1 MSTARRSNAALD
13 EFLTTLL
20 GQHAEEAIAFR
31 RHLHMNP
38 ELSQEEHQTTSTI
51 ATRLGVAGLPVRTL
65 PSGRG
70 LTCDV
75 AAGHAGPLVAL
86 RADIDALPLPDHKD
100 VPYASRVPGVC
111 HACGHDVHTTVVLGA
126 GIALEALRRAGES
139 DARLPRLGPVRLV
152 FQPSEEKAPGGAR
165 DIIDAGGLDDVA
177 VIVGLHCDPTLTVGQ
192 VGVRVGA
199 VTSAADQVEV
209 VLRGPGGHT
218 ARPQLTVDLLEAAG
232 HVLVDLPARVS
243 EALPSAE
250 GHARLVFG
258 IVSGGQAANVIP
270 TEVRMVG
277 TFRTHHRDV
286 WDAARQVIVSA
297 LEDILAGYRLE
308 IEIDHR
314 RGAPPVVNDAA
325 VTDMVARAAAAAL
338 GEAAVVEAEPSQG
351 GEDFSFYLDHVPG
364 TYCRLGVSGPGVTG
378 PVPALHT
385 SRFDVD
391 EQAISVGI
399 RLLVHAVLEAQ
410 RRLGPQD
417 R

>member
-1 MSTARRSNAALD
+1 MSTTHASAAALD
-13 EFLTTLL
+13 EFLTALL
-20 GQHAEEAIAFR
+20 EQHAEEAIAFR

-38 ELSQEEHQTTSTI
+38 ELSREEHQTTSTI
-51 ATRLGVAGLPVRTL
+51 ATRLGVAGLPVRVL

-75 AAGHAGPLVAL
+75 AAGHAGPVVAL

-126 GIALEALRRAGES
+126 GIALEALRRAGVT
-139 DARLPRLGPVRLV
+139 DARLPRVGPVRLI
-152 FQPSEEKAPGGAR
+152 FQPSEEKAPGGAP
-165 DIIDAGGLDDVA
+165 DVIDAGGLDDVA
-177 VIVGLHCDPTLTVGQ
+177 AIVALHCDPTLAVGR

-218 ARPQLTVDLLEAAG
+218 ARPHLTVDLLEAAG
-232 HVLVDLPARVS
+232 HVLVELPARVS
-243 EALPSAE
+243 AALPSAE

-286 WDAARQVIVSA
+286 WDAARRVIEDA
-297 LEDILAGYRLE
+297 LAEILAGYRLE
-308 IEIDHR
+308 LLLDHR

-325 VTDMVARAAAAAL
+325 VTAMVARAAAAAL

-364 TYCRLGVSGPGVTG
+364 TYCRLGVARPDVMGPA
-378 PVPALHT
+378 PALHT
-385 SRFDVD
+385 SLFDVD

-399 RLLVHAVLEAQ
+399 RFLVHAVLEAQ
-410 RRLGPQD
+410 RRLGPGV
-417 R
+417 